1 MMRGNML
8 LSQQTK
14 EFSFLRKPRRLQ
26 ISLDINKFNDG
37 TVQEYIQNHE
47 NGRIDISN
55 QKNKKW
61 EMRTLLLS

>member
-26 ISLDINKFNDG
+26 ISLDINKFNDR

-55 QKNKKW
+55 
-61 EMRTLLLS
+61 